1 LPALRRG
8 NKNNS
13 LKRSDNMVKTTY
25 KYNTMMDVF
34 NDPFLI
40 GFSREFDRLNSIQK
54 TNSKVAY
61 PPYNVLKYS
70 EDNYSLELAV
80 AGFKKDEID
89 VTVKDGSLV
98 ISGEKLEAEVED
110 YFLYRGI
117 ATRKFTRSFA
127 LGEFMEV
134 EKADIENGILS
145 ITINRVVP
153 EEKKPRQIKIID
165 HSAKK

>member
-1 LPALRRG
+1 
-8 NKNNS
+8 
-13 LKRSDNMVKTTY
+13 MTTY
-25 KYNTMMDVF
+25 KTIMDVF

-40 GFSREFDRLNSIQK
+40 GFSREFDRLNAIQK

-70 EDNYSLELAV
+70 EDSYALELAV
-80 AGFKKDEID
+80 AGFDKDEID

-98 ISGEKLEAEVED
+98 ISGEKLQVENDD

-134 EKADIENGILS
+134 EKADMNNGILS
-145 ITINRVVP
+145 VTINRIVP
-153 EEKKPRQIKIID
+153 EEKKPRQIEIID
-165 HSAKK
+165 HSVNNKFKKLK